1 MVKNK
6 KNKKI
11 KSSAISNKMQED
23 NSDDTNNKMVNI
35 EISPDPEEEEE
46 ISEQNQ
52 DKNENEENEEN
63 EEDENIEIK
72 EFTIEL
78 IIHTRV
84 MDNREEIKRCI
95 CRNHIILDEKEKKDS
110 KENENIYIEKEIIP
124 SIKIPITKLKNNQ
137 NLLNQNNDKESSDNF
152 YIKMNDLSKSL
163 LKLGFPASGSMFNIF
178 IDSADNYIYFG
189 TEPFDNKI
197 ILYSFMLEPNTDLI
211 RIQLINYLQ
220 KKMLDGYTNS
230 IINTYFRKPIQKK
243 TQSLDLKPKI
253 FSPSMT
259 NLEYYNEGSD
269 NEEFS
274 QSLSSKNSYKEE
286 EENLP
291 KNTNNDKKK
300 KIFGSMTDSH
310 KRERKIGYIIEK
322 VYSWR
327 KLYNDHKN
335 KEK

>member
-23 NSDDTNNKMVNI
+23 NSDDINNKMVNI

-63 EEDENIEIK
+63 EEDENIESK

-95 CRNHIILDEKEKKDS
+95 CRNHIILDEKENKDS
-110 KENENIYIEKEIIP
+110 EENENIYIEKEIIP

-189 TEPFDNKI
+189 TEPFDNKT

-220 KKMLDGYTNS
+220 KKC
-230 IINTYFRKPIQKK
+230 
-243 TQSLDLKPKI
+243 
-253 FSPSMT
+253 
-259 NLEYYNEGSD
+259 
-269 NEEFS
+269 
-274 QSLSSKNSYKEE
+274 
-286 EENLP
+286 
-291 KNTNNDKKK
+291 
-300 KIFGSMTDSH
+300 
-310 KRERKIGYIIEK
+310 
-322 VYSWR
+322 
-327 KLYNDHKN
+327 
-335 KEK
+335 